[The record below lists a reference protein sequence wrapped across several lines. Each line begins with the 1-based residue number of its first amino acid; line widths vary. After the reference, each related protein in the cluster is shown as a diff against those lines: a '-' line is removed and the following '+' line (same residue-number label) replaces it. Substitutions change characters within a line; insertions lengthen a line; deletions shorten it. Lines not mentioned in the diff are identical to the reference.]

1 MLHRQRSAFDLND
14 LSESSPHASRH
25 RNVNLTVR
33 DLVIFAL
40 HIDSA
45 MEYVATMKVRLLGN
59 IYFESQVHKNGLTN
73 MAYSLKI

>member
-14 LSESSPHASRH
+14 LSESSPHATRH

-45 MEYVATMKVRLLGN
+45 MEYVATMKVGLLAN
-59 IYFESQVHKNGLTN
+59 ILYYMFTFVLFTHSVSE
-73 MAYSLKI
+73 

>member
-1 MLHRQRSAFDLND
+1 MEYVTNGNLRDMLHRQRSAFDMND

-40 HIDSA
+40 HIASA
-45 MEYVATMKVRLLGN
+45 MEYVAT
-59 IYFESQVHKNGLTN
+59 IQVQPDV
-73 MAYSLKI
+73 YRSV

>member
-14 LSESSPHASRH
+14 LSESSPHATRH

-45 MEYVATMKVRLLGN
+45 MEYVATMKVRLLGDIN
-59 IYFESQVHKNGLTN
+59 FVFYSAQDFNKIWLTP
-73 MAYSLKI
+73 LK